1 MTPVQYREQK
11 RAAAQG
17 QNGKATADTL
27 SAIVGATRQA

>member
-11 RAAAQG
+11 RAAARE

-27 SAIVGATRQA
+27 SAIVGASRKA